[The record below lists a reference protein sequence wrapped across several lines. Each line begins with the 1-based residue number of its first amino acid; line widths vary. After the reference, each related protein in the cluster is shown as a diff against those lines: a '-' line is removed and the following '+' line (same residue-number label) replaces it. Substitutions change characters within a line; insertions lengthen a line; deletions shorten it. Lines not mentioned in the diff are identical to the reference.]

1 MIRKYL
7 LISLLVMICISIPSL
22 LQANKKLINK
32 AWESMDYMN
41 YKRAVNLLEQVL
53 GDDPKI
59 KDVRTHLAFAYFK
72 LLKYENAIKVLKQE
86 LELFPESLNA
96 PILLGYINF
105 QREKIADAVAI
116 CRDYDTLI
124 EKTQK
129 GKMKKILRKNPN
141 LALPH
146 FILGMVHKKNKDY
159 EESIRNFRL
168 ALERGYDPVACHV
181 QLIDIEFIKENWK
194 MGLTLS
200 QEALD
205 AEGPQS
211 KVFFLM
217 GYGYYHIGKI
227 EKAVINFKNAIELKP
242 YQTESLKNL
251 AKIYYNQ
258 DELKLAIP
266 LLKKV
271 HTLSPHDYEANFLLK
286 QTAAANPMLRQAIKP
301 KLTKNII
308 DKMEPEY
315 NYVFRT
321 DINKVLYGMNTTF
334 LYLVRARQL
343 NSARNLILNFL
354 EISDLSSGL
363 NYNLAK
369 LYELN
374 DNLGKALKYAW
385 RAMELKSDYDD
396 VNLTRSSYGRHFATD
411 LGGGSMIAR
420 LPQRSQKQ
428 KKNNKDV
435 YDLIG
440 SIFFKLEDFPN
451 SLRFYEKVIQIDP
464 DDAMSHYNL
473 GCVLFAL
480 KNYGKSE
487 EHWRLTI
494 QNEKKQKQSEKKDKT
509 SPDKLEWSLNVET
522 RLLTFEARKSL
533 GHLYLQRNL
542 KEKAL
547 EEFIIA
553 IELEPE
559 DADLHFEAGKIYIEL
574 KNSEQ
579 ANYHFEKYLYLG
591 GKEENVKKIFK
602 KKEGE
607 KALFPLADTME
618 RHGRMGIGYFQ
629 EFLTSQTELSA
640 LI

>member
-7 LISLLVMICISIPSL
+7 VLISLLVMICISIPSL

-41 YKRAVNLLEQVL
+41 YSQAVNLLERALV
-53 GDDPKI
+53 DDPKK
-59 KDVRTHLAFAYFK
+59 KDVRTLMAFAYFK
-72 LLKYENAIKVLKQE
+72 LLKYKNAIKVLEQE

-96 PILLGYINF
+96 HILLGYINF
-105 QREKIADAVAI
+105 QHDKLAAAAI
-116 CRDYDTLI
+116 CRGYDTLI

-129 GKMKKILRKNPN
+129 GKIKKNLRENPN
-141 LALPH
+141 LALPD
-146 FILGMVHKKNKDY
+146 FILGIFHKKNEDY
-159 EESIRNFRL
+159 GESIRNFRL
-168 ALERGYDPVACHV
+168 ALERGYDPVACYA

-194 MGLTLS
+194 MSLTLS

-205 AEGPQS
+205 AEGPS
-211 KVFFLM
+211 PEVFFLM
-217 GYGYYHIGKI
+217 GYGYYHIGEI
-227 EKAVINFKNAIELKP
+227 EKAVINFNNAIELKP
-242 YQTESLKNL
+242 YQAESLKNL

-271 HTLSPHDYEANFLLK
+271 HALSPHDYEANFLLK
-286 QTAAANPMLRQAIKP
+286 QIIKANPLLLQAIKP

-308 DKMEPEY
+308 DEKEPEY
-315 NYVFRT
+315 IYVFKT
-321 DINKVLYGMNTTF
+321 EINKVLYGMNAAF
-334 LYLVRARQL
+334 LNLVKAGQL
-343 NSARNLILNFL
+343 NSARNLILDFL
-354 EISDLSSGL
+354 EICDLSSEL

-369 LYELN
+369 LYELD
-374 DNLGKALKYAW
+374 DNLGRALKYAW
-385 RAMELKSDYDD
+385 RAMELKSDYVD
-396 VNLTRSSYGRHFATD
+396 VNLNRGSYGRHFATD
-411 LGGGSMIAR
+411 LGGGSKVAR
-420 LPQRSQKQ
+420 LPQGSKKQ
-428 KKNNKDV
+428 KKDNKDV

-494 QNEKKQKQSEKKDKT
+494 QNEKKQKQSEKKGKT
-509 SPDKLEWSLNVET
+509 SPDKLAWSLTVET
-522 RLLTFEARKSL
+522 RLLAFEARKSL
-533 GHLYLQRNL
+533 GRLYLQRNL

-553 IELEPE
+553 IELVPE
-559 DADLHFEAGKIYIEL
+559 DADLHFEVGKIYIEL
-574 KNSEQ
+574 KNSEK
-579 ANYHFEKYLYLG
+579 ANYHFEKYLYLC
-591 GKEENVKKIFK
+591 GKEENVKKILKSK
-602 KKEGE
+602 KGE
-607 KALFPLADTME
+607 KALFPLPDT
-618 RHGRMGIGYFQ
+618 
-629 EFLTSQTELSA
+629 T
-640 LI
+640 